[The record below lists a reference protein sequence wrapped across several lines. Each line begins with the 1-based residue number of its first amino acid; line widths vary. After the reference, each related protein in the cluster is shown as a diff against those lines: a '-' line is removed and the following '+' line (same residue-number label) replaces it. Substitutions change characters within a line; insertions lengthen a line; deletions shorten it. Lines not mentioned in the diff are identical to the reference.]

1 MKKTIVTILH
11 HDEKINL
18 NKLID
23 KLDHKNIDFLLVIVD
38 GIVKIDLKTKI
49 KNKIIT
55 RKKSINAIP
64 QNRNIAINFAI
75 KNKFEILIFLD
86 SDVMPSKKL
95 ILNHV
100 KAHKKYKN
108 HAMLGGAVRPS
119 HNLKNFNFW
128 EFLDGKLSWFQA
140 IKSHKDIEVKEP
152 YNLPT
157 CNVSIKTYYLKK
169 YKIRFNEN
177 LITGEDALLSST
189 LRKLKLKSILSSK
202 ISVIHNDRKKFLDFF
217 LHHMKWGRHQ
227 YYTVYQIKFPKNLF
241 YISNVMFIVFFP
253 FLLLIFAFLQSIF
266 VILPWVKHNKWNIFL
281 FPIFIIFHTFK
292 TLNSYIESLKFKYIF

>member
-23 KLDHKNIDFLLVIVD
+23 KLDHKNIDFLLVVVD
-38 GIVKIDLKTKI
+38 GFVKLDLKTKI
-49 KNKIIT
+49 KNKIIIK
-55 RKKSINAIP
+55 KKSINAIP
-64 QNRNIAINFAI
+64 QNRNIGIDFAI
-75 KNKFEILIFLD
+75 KNKFKILIFLD
-86 SDVMPSKKL
+86 SDVTPSKKL

-108 HAMLGGAVRPS
+108 HAMIGGAVLPS
-119 HNLKNFNFW
+119 HNLKKFNFW

-140 IKSHKDIEVKEP
+140 IKTRKDIEVKEP

-241 YISNVMFIVFFP
+241 YISNIMFIFLFP

-266 VILPWVKHNKWNIFL
+266 VISPWLKNNKWNIFL
-281 FPIFIIFHTFK
+281 FPIFLIFHTFK
-292 TLNSYIESLKFKYIF
+292 TFNSYLESLRFKYIF